1 MEKEKI
7 KMTMT
12 IEDVL
17 AQLNPKLR
25 KTVMS
30 GDSIPATQYA
40 ATPSYGL
47 NKALNGGLPYGRQV
61 LIWGSKSSAK
71 SSLCLQT
78 VALAQKEGKICAWI
92 DAEMSYDKDWAELLG
107 VDSSKLIVSQCR
119 TINEMVDIGTNLM
132 NAGVDLI
139 VVDSITSLLPAIYF
153 EKDSDELK
161 QLENTKQIG
170 AESRDFSNA
179 WKMINYANN
188 KVKPTLF
195 ILISQSRN
203 NISAM
208 YTSQQP
214 TGGQATKFYS
224 STVIKLF
231 SSESDNQAIKGK
243 IPVGDKLIEEK
254 IGRKI
259 RWDLQFSKTS
269 PGFQSGEYDFYFRG
283 NLVGVD
289 SIADLIDTAELMGI
303 VERTGAWYLLPDGS
317 KVQGREGFIN
327 KVREDKELFANILN
341 KVKQFG

>member
-1 MEKEKI
+1 MTTMEEA
-7 KMTMT
+7 
-12 IEDVL
+12 L
-17 AQLNPKLR
+17 AQLDPRIR
-25 KTVMS
+25 KRLSNGAGFKTEFQ
-30 GDSIPATQYA
+30 P
-40 ATPSYGL
+40 TPSYGL
-47 NKALNGGLPYGRQV
+47 NRALGGGLPYGRQI

-71 SSLCLQT
+71 SSLCLQM
-78 VALAQKEGKICAWI
+78 VGLAQAEGKLCAWI
-92 DAEMSYDKDWAELLG
+92 DAEMSYDEAWAKKLG
-107 VDSSKLIVSQCR
+107 VDTENLIVSQAR
-119 TINEMVDIGTNLM
+119 TINEMVDVGTALI
-132 NAGVDLI
+132 NAGVDMV

-195 ILISQSRN
+195 VLISQSRN

-208 YTSQQP
+208 YTQQQP

-254 IGRKI
+254 IGRKVK
-259 RWDLQFSKTS
+259 WELQFSKTS
-269 PGFQSGEYDFYFRG
+269 PGFQNGEYDFYFRG
-283 NLVGVD
+283 DKVGIDAVGDLV
-289 SIADLIDTAELMGI
+289 DTAEMAGI
-303 VERTGAWYLLPDGS
+303 VSRTGAWYIVSEDK
-317 KVQGREGFIN
+317 KVQGREAFITYVKEN
-327 KVREDKELFANILN
+327 DEFRKSIEDQLN
-341 KVKQFG
+341 GG

>member
-1 MEKEKI
+1 MTTMEEA
-7 KMTMT
+7 
-12 IEDVL
+12 L
-17 AQLNPKLR
+17 AQLDPRIR
-25 KTVMS
+25 KRLSNGAGFKT
-30 GDSIPATQYA
+30 DFQP
-40 ATPSYGL
+40 TPSFGL
-47 NKALNGGLPYGRQV
+47 NRALGGGLPYGRQV

-71 SSLCLQT
+71 SSLCLQM
-78 VALAQKEGKICAWI
+78 VGLAQAEGKLCAWI
-92 DAEMSYDKDWAELLG
+92 DAEMSYDEAWAKKLG
-107 VDSSKLIVSQCR
+107 VDTENLIVSQAR
-119 TINEMVDIGTNLM
+119 TINEMVDVGTALI
-132 NAGVDLI
+132 NAGVDLV

-195 ILISQSRN
+195 VLISQSRN

-208 YTSQQP
+208 YTQQQP

-243 IPVGDKLIEEK
+243 IPVRDKLIEEK
-254 IGRKI
+254 IGRKVK
-259 RWDLQFSKTS
+259 WELQFSKTS

-283 NLVGVD
+283 DKVGIDSVGDLV
-289 SIADLIDTAELMGI
+289 DTAEMAGI
-303 VERTGAWYLLPDGS
+303 VSRTGAWYIVSEDK
-317 KVQGREGFIN
+317 KVQGREAFIN
-327 KVREDKELFANILN
+327 YVKENDDFRKDIEDQLN
-341 KVKQFG
+341 VS

>member
-1 MEKEKI
+1 
-7 KMTMT
+7 MTLT

-17 AQLNPKLR
+17 SQLNPKLR
-25 KTVMS
+25 KNVLV
-30 GDSIPATQYA
+30 GDAVPKTEYA
-40 ATPSYGL
+40 ATPSFGL
-47 NKALNGGLPYGRQV
+47 NRALNGGLPYGRQI

-71 SSLCLQT
+71 SSLCLQMIG
-78 VALAQKEGKICAWI
+78 LAQKEGKVCAWI
-92 DAEMSYDKDWAELLG
+92 DAEMSYDKDWAEKLG
-107 VDSSKLIVSQCR
+107 VDTSKLIVSQAR
-119 TINEMVDIGTNLM
+119 TINEMVDVGINLM
-132 NAGVDLI
+132 EAGVDLI

-153 EKDSDELK
+153 EKDSEELK

-195 ILISQSRN
+195 VLISQSRN

-243 IPVGDKLIEEK
+243 IHVGDKLIEEK
-254 IGRKI
+254 IGRKV
-259 RWDLQFSKTS
+259 RWELQFSKTS
-269 PGFQSGEYDFYFRG
+269 PAFQSGEYDFYFRG
-283 NLVGVD
+283 DNLGIDTVG
-289 SIADLIDTAELMGI
+289 DLVDTAELAGL
-303 VERTGAWYLLPDGS
+303 VNRTGAWYQLEDGT
-317 KVQGREGFIN
+317 KVQGREGLIN
-327 KVREDKELFANILN
+327 RVKEDLDLQESLKN
-341 KVKQFG
+341 KLSNV

>member
-1 MEKEKI
+1 MTTMEEA
-7 KMTMT
+7 
-12 IEDVL
+12 L
-17 AQLNPKLR
+17 AQLDPRIR
-25 KTVMS
+25 KRLSNGAGFKT
-30 GDSIPATQYA
+30 DFQP
-40 ATPSYGL
+40 TPSYGL
-47 NKALNGGLPYGRQV
+47 NRALGGGLPYGRQV

-71 SSLCLQT
+71 SSLCLQM
-78 VALAQKEGKICAWI
+78 VGLAQSEGKLCAWI
-92 DAEMSYDKDWAELLG
+92 DAEMSYDEAWAKKLG
-107 VDSSKLIVSQCR
+107 VDTENLIVSQAR
-119 TINEMVDIGTNLM
+119 TINEMVDVGTALI
-132 NAGVDLI
+132 NAGVDLV

-195 ILISQSRN
+195 VLISQSRN

-208 YTSQQP
+208 YTQQQP

-243 IPVGDKLIEEK
+243 IRMGDKLIEQK
-254 IGRKI
+254 IGRKVK
-259 RWDLQFSKTS
+259 WELQFSKTS

-283 NLVGVD
+283 DGVGID
-289 SIADLIDTAELMGI
+289 SVGDLIDTAEMAGI
-303 VERTGAWYLLPDGS
+303 VSRTGAWYIVSEDK
-317 KVQGREGFIN
+317 KVQGREAFIN
-327 KVREDKELFANILN
+327 YVKENDDFRKSIEDQLN
-341 KVKQFG
+341 VS

>member
-1 MEKEKI
+1 MSVS
-7 KMTMT
+7 
-12 IEDVL
+12 IEEVL

-25 KTVMS
+25 KNVMAGDTV
-30 GDSIPATQYA
+30 PATEYA
-40 ATPSYGL
+40 KTPSYGL
-47 NKALNGGLPYGRQV
+47 NRALNGGLPYGRQV

-71 SSLCLQT
+71 SSLCLQII
-78 VALAQKEGKICAWI
+78 ALAQKEGKVCAWI
-92 DAEMSYDKDWAELLG
+92 DAEMSYDKDWAERLG
-107 VDSSKLIVSQCR
+107 VDTANLIVSQAR
-119 TINEMVDIGTNLM
+119 TINEMVDVGINLM
-132 NAGVDLI
+132 EAGVDLI

-179 WKMINYANN
+179 WKMINYSNN

-243 IPVGDKLIEEK
+243 IKVGDKLIEEK

-259 RWDLQFSKTS
+259 RWELQFSKTS
-269 PGFQSGEYDFYFRG
+269 PSFQSGEYDFYFRG
-283 NLVGVD
+283 DDVGVD
-289 SIADLIDTAELMGI
+289 FVGDLVDTAELAGHI
-303 VERTGAWYLLPDGS
+303 NRTGAWYQLEDGT
-317 KVQGREGFIN
+317 KVQGREGLIN
-327 KVREDKELFANILN
+327 RVKEDLDLQDMLKDKLSS
-341 KVKQFG
+341 G

>member
-1 MEKEKI
+1 MSI
-7 KMTMT
+7 S
-12 IEDVL
+12 IEEVL
-17 AQLNPKLR
+17 AQLSPKLR
-25 KTVMS
+25 KSIMVGDTV
-30 GDSIPATQYA
+30 PATEYA
-40 ATPSYGL
+40 KTPSFGL
-47 NKALNGGLPYGRQV
+47 NRALNGGLPYGRQV

-71 SSLCLQT
+71 SSMCLQT
-78 VALAQKEGKICAWI
+78 IALAQQEGKICAWI
-92 DAEMSYDKDWAELLG
+92 DAEMSYDKKWAELLG
-107 VDSSKLIVSQCR
+107 VDTSKLIYSQAR
-119 TINEMVDIGTNLM
+119 TINEMVDVGVKLM
-132 NAGVDLI
+132 EAGVDLI

-153 EKDSDELK
+153 EKDSEELK

-203 NISAM
+203 NINAM

-243 IPVGDKLIEEK
+243 IQIGDKLIEEK
-254 IGRKI
+254 IGRKV
-259 RWDLQFSKTS
+259 RWELQFSKTS

-283 NLVGVD
+283 NDVGVD
-289 SIADLIDTAELMGI
+289 GIGDLVDTAELSGI
-303 VERTGAWYLLPDGS
+303 VERTGAWYILPDGS
-317 KVQGREGFIN
+317 KIQGREAFVN
-327 KVREDKELFANILN
+327 RVREDLDLQDMIKDKLN
-341 KVKQFG
+341 GKV

>member
-1 MEKEKI
+1 
-7 KMTMT
+7 MTLT

-25 KTVMS
+25 KTIMA
-30 GDSIPATQYA
+30 GDSLPATEYA
-40 ATPSYGL
+40 ATPSVGL
-47 NKALNGGLPYGRQV
+47 NRALNGGLPYGRQV

-71 SSLCLQT
+71 SSLCLQMIGQ
-78 VALAQKEGKICAWI
+78 AQKEGKICAWI
-92 DAEMSYDKDWAELLG
+92 DAEMSYDKTWAEKLG
-107 VDSSKLIVSQCR
+107 VDTSKLIVSQCR
-119 TINEMVDIGTNLM
+119 TINEMVDIGTSLM
-132 NAGVDLI
+132 NAGVDMI

-195 ILISQSRN
+195 VLISQSRN
-203 NISAM
+203 NINAM

-243 IPVGDKLIEEK
+243 IHVGDKLIEEK
-254 IGRKI
+254 IGRKV
-259 RWDLQFSKTS
+259 RWEVTNSKTS
-269 PGFQSGEYDFYFRG
+269 APGDSAEYDFYFKG
-283 NLVGVD
+283 DEVGIDKIGDLV
-289 SIADLIDTAELMGI
+289 DTAEMLGI
-303 VERTGAWYLLPDGS
+303 LERSGAWYKLEDGS
-317 KVQGREGFIN
+317 KIQGRDSMVAR
-327 KVREDKELFANILN
+327 VREDLDLQESLIEKVLN
-341 KVKQFG
+341 AG

>member
-1 MEKEKI
+1 MAI
-7 KMTMT
+7 TV
-12 IEDVL
+12 EDVL

-25 KTVMS
+25 KNILV
-30 GDSIPATQYA
+30 GDAVPKTEFA

-47 NKALNGGLPYGRQV
+47 NRALGGGLPYGRQV

-71 SSLCLQT
+71 SSLCLQMIG
-78 VALAQKEGKICAWI
+78 LAQKEGKICAWI
-92 DAEMSYDKDWAELLG
+92 DAEMSYDKGWAERLG
-107 VDSSKLIVSQCR
+107 VDTSKLIVSQAR
-119 TINEMVDIGTNLM
+119 TINEMVDVGVQLM
-132 NAGVDLI
+132 EAGVDLI

-161 QLENTKQIG
+161 ALENTKQIG

-195 ILISQSRN
+195 VLISQSRN

-243 IPVGDKLIEEK
+243 IHVGDKLIEEK
-254 IGRKI
+254 IGRKV
-259 RWDLQFSKTS
+259 RWELQFSKTS
-269 PGFQSGEYDFYFRG
+269 PAFQGGEYDFYFRG
-283 NLVGVD
+283 DEVGID
-289 SIADLIDTAELMGI
+289 SIGDLVDTAEQMGI
-303 VERTGAWYLLPDGS
+303 VSRTGAWYQLEDGS
-317 KVQGREGFIN
+317 KVQGREAFISR
-327 KVREDKELFANILN
+327 VREDLDLQEMIKS
-341 KVKQFG
+341 KVNG

>member
-1 MEKEKI
+1 
-7 KMTMT
+7 MTVT
-12 IEDVL
+12 IEEVL

-25 KTVMS
+25 KSILV
-30 GDSIPATQYA
+30 GDEIPKTEYA
-40 ATPSYGL
+40 ATPSFGL
-47 NKALNGGLPYGRQV
+47 NRALNGGLPYGRQV

-78 VALAQKEGKICAWI
+78 IALAQAEGKICAWI
-92 DAEMSYDKDWAELLG
+92 DAEMSYDKDWAEKLG
-107 VDSSKLIVSQCR
+107 VDTSKLIVSQAR
-119 TINEMVDIGTNLM
+119 TINEMVDVGVSLIE
-132 NAGVDLI
+132 AGVDII

-153 EKDSDELK
+153 EKDSSELK

-179 WKMINYANN
+179 WKMLNYANN
-188 KVKPTLF
+188 KVKPTLL

-203 NISAM
+203 NINAM

-231 SSESDNQAIKGK
+231 SSESENQALKGK
-243 IPVGDKLIEEK
+243 IYVGDKAIEEK

-269 PGFQSGEYDFYFRG
+269 PAFQSGEYDFYFRG
-283 NLVGVD
+283 NNLGVD
-289 SIADLIDTAELMGI
+289 GIADLVDTAELMGI
-303 VERTGAWYLLPDGS
+303 VERTGAWYILPDGS
-317 KVQGREGFIN
+317 KVQGRDGFVSR
-327 KVREDKELFANILN
+327 VREDLDLQDMIKTKIS
-341 KVKQFG
+341 G